1 MERVTFGSLMSN
13 IVVIGLDGEIRTL
26 EQGQLPKPGELII
39 NEVSDTSEL
48 VIEQVTPQGSSINVT
63 GDITALIEAIAAG
76 QDPTQLGQE
85 FESAAGEANGS
96 SPQTTGSVARTGTEL
111 LASTNFETVG
121 TEGAG
126 FSTTQIL
133 TLLDILPPTQAPAP
147 TGIPIPVTITVQDI
161 SSPAVDE
168 GQQVSFDV
176 TLNQPTEEETTIE
189 FTINDGSAVGG
200 AASDVGADYVNTT
213 VLITLS
219 DGTTQEIQVN
229 DDGSFTVSLPIGEE
243 SFTVSL
249 DTIDDN
255 LAEGSE
261 TFSLS
266 GSTPDQPTPVTGVAT
281 ITDEAEQGPEDTVT
295 VNMTGPNSVSEGE
308 TTSEYTVTLSDPAPV
323 GSIVTLAYSY
333 TTASGDDITET
344 TQAIIGA
351 DGVTATFT
359 IDTVDDVY
367 AEGDEVFRV
376 SVSGIVDSDSNPIFE
391 ALNLD
396 NAFVDT
402 TISDETD
409 PGEDTVTVTMTGPA
423 NVVEGDTTTDYTVT
437 LSEPA
442 PVGSIVTLA
451 YSYTTASGDDITET
465 TQAVIGA
472 DGVTATFTIDTV
484 DDVYAE
490 GDEVFRVSVSGIV
503 DSDSNPIFEA
513 LDVSNAFVDTTIS
526 DETDPGPEDTVTVTM
541 TGPANVVEG
550 DTTTEYTVTLSDPA
564 PVGSIVTLAY
574 SYTTASGDDIT
585 ETTQAIIGAD
595 GVTATFTID
604 TVDDVYAEG
613 DEVFRVSVSGIVDS
627 DSNPIFEALNL
638 DNAFVDTTISDETNP
653 GPEDTVTVTMTGP
666 ANVVE
671 GDTTTDY
678 TVTLSDP
685 APVGSIVT
693 LAYSY
698 TTASGDDITETTQ
711 AVIGADGVTATFTID
726 TVDDVYAEG
735 DEVFRVSVS
744 GIVDSDSNP
753 IFEALN
759 LDNAFVDTT
768 ISDETDPGPED
779 TVTVTMTGP
788 ANVVEG
794 DTTTDY
800 TVTLSDPAPVGS
812 IVTLAYS
819 YTTASGDDITETT
832 QAIIGADGVTATFT
846 IDTVDD
852 VYAEGDE
859 VFRVSVSGIVDSDSN
874 PIFEALDVSNAFVD
888 TTISDETDPGPE
900 DTVTVTMTG
909 PANVVEGD
917 TTTEYTVTL
926 SDPAPVGS
934 IVTLAYSY
942 TTASGDDITE
952 TTQAIIGADGVTA
965 TFTIDTVDDVYAEG
979 DEVFR
984 VSVSGIVDSDSNP
997 IFEALNLDN
1006 AFVDTTIS
1014 DETDPGP
1021 EDTVTVTMTGPANVV
1036 EGDTTTDYTVT
1047 LSDPAP
1053 VGSIVT
1059 LAYSYTTAS
1068 GDDITETTQAIIGAD
1083 GVTATFTIDTVD
1095 DVYAEGDEVFRVSV
1109 SGIVDSDSNPI
1120 FEALNLDNAFV
1131 DTTISDETDPGPE
1144 DTVTVTMTGPANV
1157 VEGDTTTDY
1166 TVTLSDPAPVGSIV
1180 TLAYSYTTASGDDIT
1195 ETTQAIIGADG
1206 VTATFTIDTVDDVY
1220 AEGDEVFRVSVSGIV
1235 DSDSNPVFEA
1245 LNLDNAFVDTTISD
1259 ETDPGPED
1267 TVTVTMTGPA
1277 NVVEG
1282 DTTTDYTVT
1291 LSDPAPV
1298 GSIVTLA
1305 YSYTTASGD
1314 DITETTQAI
1323 IGADGV
1329 TATFT
1334 IDTVDDVY
1342 AEGDEVFRV
1351 SVSGI
1356 VDSDSNPIFEAL
1368 NLDNAFV
1375 DTTISDETDPGPE
1388 DTVTV
1393 TMTGPANVVEGD
1405 TTTDYTVTLSDPA
1418 PVGSIVTLAYSYTTA
1433 SGDDITETTQ
1443 AIIGAD
1449 GVTATFTIDTVD
1461 DVYAEGD
1468 EVFRVSVSGI
1478 VDSDSN
1484 PIFEALNLDN
1494 AFVDTTIS
1502 DETDPGPEDTV
1513 TVTMTG
1519 PANVVEGDTTTE
1531 YTVTLSDPAPVGSIV
1546 TLAYSYTTA
1555 SGDDITE
1562 TTQAIIGADGVT
1574 ATFTI
1579 DTVDDVYAEGD
1590 EVFRVSV
1597 SGIVDSDSNPVFEAL
1612 NLDNAFVDTTISDE
1626 TDPGPEDTVTVT
1638 MTGPANVVEGDTTT
1652 DYTVTLSDPAPVG
1665 SIVTLAYSYTTASG
1679 DDITETTQAI
1689 IGADGVT
1696 ATFTIDTVD
1705 DVYAEGDEVFRV
1717 SVSGIVDSDSN
1728 PVFEVLNLDNAFVD
1742 TTISDETDPGPE
1754 DTVTVTMTGPANVV
1768 EGDTTTDYTVTLS
1781 DPAPVGSIVT
1791 LAYSYTTASGDDITE
1806 TTQAIIGADGVTATF
1821 TIDTVDDV
1829 YAEGDEVF
1837 RVSVSGIVDSDSNP
1851 VFEALN
1857 LDNAFV
1863 DTTISDETDP
1873 GPEDTVTVTMTGPAN
1888 VVEGDTTTDY
1898 TVTLSDPAPVGSIV
1912 TLAYSYTTASGDDIT
1927 ETTQAIIGADGVT
1940 ATFTIDTVD
1949 DVYAEGDE
1957 VFRVSVSGIVDS
1969 DSNPI
1974 FEALNLDNAF
1984 VDTTISDETDPGPE
1998 DTVTVTMTG
2007 PANVV
2012 EGDTTTDYTVT
2023 LSDPA
2028 PVGSIVTLAYSYTTA
2043 SGDDITETTQAIIG
2057 ADGVT
2062 ATFTIDT
2069 VDDVYAEGDEVF
2081 RVSVSGIVDS
2091 DSNPIFEALN
2101 LDNAFVDTTIS
2112 DETDPGP
2119 EDTVTVTMTGP
2130 ANVVEGD
2137 TTTEYT
2143 VTLSDPAPVG
2153 SIVTLAYSY
2162 TTASG
2167 DDITE
2172 TTQAIIGADG
2182 VTATFT
2188 IDTVDDVYAEGDE
2201 VFRVSVSGI
2210 VDSDSNPVF
2219 EALNLDNA
2227 FVDTTI
2233 SDETDP
2239 GPEDTVTVTMT
2250 GPANVVEGDTTTDY
2264 TVTLSDPAPVGSIVT
2279 LAYSYTTASGDD
2291 ITETT
2296 QAIIGADGVTATFTI
2311 DTVDDVY
2318 AEGDEVFRVSVS
2330 GIVDSDSNPVFEVLN
2345 LDNAFVDTT
2354 ISDETDPGPEDTV
2367 TVTMTGPANVVEGD
2381 TTTDYTVTLSDPAP
2395 VGSIVTLAYSYTT
2408 ASGDDITETTQAIIG
2423 ADGVTATFTIDTVDD
2438 VYAEGDEVFRVS
2450 VSGIVDS
2457 DSNPIFEALNLDNAF
2472 VNTSITDNDAPPS
2485 ISNVVNAVVSE
2496 EGLANGIPD
2505 NTGSP
2510 SDTTNSASFS
2520 GTFTVADPDTA
2531 NVSVVLAGP
2540 NNLTSGGEPISWTWD
2555 NSTQTLTAKTAH
2567 LSVVATVVLSE
2578 PSASGQGSWDYT
2590 ITLFEP
2596 LDHPVNDVEDIINFD
2611 LQISVS
2617 DGQTTTSQS
2626 LNVVVEDDC
2635 PYVPVV
2641 VQPVDVSLTDAPIV
2655 LTGRIDFAGS
2665 EADATSRTFGDVV
2678 VTANGFVSDES
2689 AMLGTA
2695 EINQS
2700 SEGIGVKSSGNNGFQ
2715 LENEVD
2721 YRFAGNEG
2729 VSEQLIID
2737 LGNKVAYGAEIEFEK
2752 MFGGELE
2759 KGIASFYRDGVL
2771 IAQQSFSSDA
2781 SSGDYAANF
2790 NVQQGGFDKIILEAA
2805 SNGNGPDT
2813 EDNSDF
2819 TVKSITFTGAY
2830 SGVPIASADG
2840 NLGAVYGADGPGS
2853 IVLNGGEAGLETLDG
2868 QDVLIY
2874 VDPQNSNRLIAE
2886 ADGELAFEVQLT
2898 PSTGKW
2904 EFFQYLPLTSPYG
2917 DGDID
2922 FNYTITDNDGDSK
2935 TGYFSVNPYAPPI
2948 VEGVTL
2954 NVSEEGLSNAIA
2966 DDSALNGFDDT
2977 TDSSSDVEQL
2987 TLGQTVDSVTL
2998 SEPSTALTSN
3008 GISVTWALSNNDQM
3022 LIGSANGKEVIKIS
3036 VNDTGMVS
3044 TELLGPIDH
3053 SNASGED
3060 ALNIEVPVLVSNAR
3074 GLTNSTTVNVI
3085 VEDDSPDSASIIHD
3099 VVAETKESA
3108 NVQLIMDVSGSMR
3121 TDNRLQIMKDSA
3133 TQLLNQYESIGQTRV
3148 QIITYSSTAST
3159 YAIGAATWLTVD
3171 EAKAYIETLTAGGAT
3186 NYNNALNE
3194 AKQSWDDVGKLTSAS
3209 NVSYFLSDG
3218 QPNPA
3223 SSFINDAREQSWI
3236 DHLTDPD
3243 NQITALAYGMGV
3255 NLMPEQLD
3263 RVAYDGFL
3271 NQDLDGVVVP
3281 DVTQLPPVMLQS
3293 VIQPVGGNLMYT
3305 TSPDTGIGADGG
3317 YISEIEHDGVTYSFD
3332 GTDLIVTDN
3341 NDGISHA
3348 FDDTT
3353 MQLTIYIDSKHTLEI
3368 DLNDGAYA
3376 FYGAVGDTVE
3386 TLDFDYVLTDNDGDQ
3401 SENTLQFV
3409 IDENGGVNAASNGSA
3424 NIIEAEVDVSHDILI
3439 GNDNEADIFK
3449 WVNDSLDTGTD
3460 LIRGFERDLDTLD
3473 LSEVVEDAGHNTIEE
3488 LLNSIDLNID
3498 GDDLSLEI
3506 THNDGNSIQTIVI
3519 ENGATEFSDLI
3530 VGNADFERDVL
3541 SALTKV
3547 NLEP

>member
-85 FESAAGEANGS
+85 FETAAGEANGS
-96 SPQTTGSVARTGTEL
+96 SPQTTGNVARTGTEL

-189 FTINDGSAVGG
+189 FTLNDGSAVGG

-344 TQAIIGA
+344 TQA
-351 DGVTATFT
+351 
-359 IDTVDDVY
+359 
-367 AEGDEVFRV
+367 
-376 SVSGIVDSDSNPIFE
+376 
-391 ALNLD
+391 
-396 NAFVDT
+396 
-402 TISDETD
+402 
-409 PGEDTVTVTMTGPA
+409 
-423 NVVEGDTTTDYTVT
+423 
-437 LSEPA
+437 
-442 PVGSIVTLA
+442 
-451 YSYTTASGDDITET
+451 
-465 TQAVIGA
+465 VIGA

-585 ETTQAIIGAD
+585 ETTQAIIGIDGITATFTIDTVDDVYAEGDEVFRVSVSGIVDGDSNPIFEALDVSNAFVDTTISDETNPGPEDTVTVTMIGPANVVEGDTTTDYTVTLSDPAPVGSIVTLAYSYTTASGDDITETIQAVIGAD

-604 TVDDVYAEG
+604 TVDDVYAED

-638 DNAFVDTTISDETNP
+638 DNAFVDTTISDETDP

-768 ISDETDPGPED
+768 ISDETEPGPEDTVTVTMTGPANVVEGDTTTEYTVTLSDPAPVGSIVTLAYSYTTASGDDITETTQAIIGADGVTATFTIDTVDDVYAEGDEVFRVSVSGIVDSDSNPIFEALDVSNAFVDTTISDETDPGPED

-800 TVTLSDPAPVGS
+800 TVTLSEPAPVGS

-1036 EGDTTTDYTVT
+1036 EGDTTTEYTVT

-1068 GDDITETTQAIIGAD
+1068 GDDITETTQAVIGAD

-1157 VEGDTTTDY
+1157 VEGDTTTEYTVTLSDPAPVGSIVTLAYSYTTASGDDITETTQAVIGADGVTATFTIDTVDDVYAEGDEMFRVSVSGIVDSDSNPIFEALNLDNAFVDTTISDETDPGPEDTVTVTMNGPANVVEGDTTTDY

-1195 ETTQAIIGADG
+1195 ETTQAVIGADG

-1235 DSDSNPVFEA
+1235 DGDSNPIFEA
-1245 LNLDNAFVDTTISD
+1245 LDVSNAFVDTTISD

-1393 TMTGPANVVEGD
+1393 TMTGPASVVEGD

-1443 AIIGAD
+1443 AVIGAD
-1449 GVTATFTIDTVD
+1449 GLSATFTIDTVD
-1461 DVYAEGD
+1461 DSDDEPD
-1468 EVFRVSVSGI
+1468 EVYRVSVASI
-1478 VDSDSN
+1478 VDGDDN
-1484 PIFEALNLDN
+1484 PIFEALDLTN
-1494 AFVDTTIS
+1494 AYVDTTI
-1502 DETDPGPEDTV
+1502 
-1513 TVTMTG
+1513 
-1519 PANVVEGDTTTE
+1519 
-1531 YTVTLSDPAPVGSIV
+1531 I
-1546 TLAYSYTTA
+1546 
-1555 SGDDITE
+1555 
-1562 TTQAIIGADGVT
+1562 
-1574 ATFTI
+1574 
-1579 DTVDDVYAEGD
+1579 
-1590 EVFRVSV
+1590 
-1597 SGIVDSDSNPVFEAL
+1597 
-1612 NLDNAFVDTTISDE
+1612 
-1626 TDPGPEDTVTVT
+1626 
-1638 MTGPANVVEGDTTT
+1638 
-1652 DYTVTLSDPAPVG
+1652 
-1665 SIVTLAYSYTTASG
+1665 
-1679 DDITETTQAI
+1679 
-1689 IGADGVT
+1689 
-1696 ATFTIDTVD
+1696 
-1705 DVYAEGDEVFRV
+1705 
-1717 SVSGIVDSDSN
+1717 
-1728 PVFEVLNLDNAFVD
+1728 
-1742 TTISDETDPGPE
+1742 
-1754 DTVTVTMTGPANVV
+1754 
-1768 EGDTTTDYTVTLS
+1768 
-1781 DPAPVGSIVT
+1781 
-1791 LAYSYTTASGDDITE
+1791 
-1806 TTQAIIGADGVTATF
+1806 
-1821 TIDTVDDV
+1821 
-1829 YAEGDEVF
+1829 
-1837 RVSVSGIVDSDSNP
+1837 
-1851 VFEALN
+1851 
-1857 LDNAFV
+1857 
-1863 DTTISDETDP
+1863 
-1873 GPEDTVTVTMTGPAN
+1873 
-1888 VVEGDTTTDY
+1888 
-1898 TVTLSDPAPVGSIV
+1898 
-1912 TLAYSYTTASGDDIT
+1912 
-1927 ETTQAIIGADGVT
+1927 
-1940 ATFTIDTVD
+1940 
-1949 DVYAEGDE
+1949 
-1957 VFRVSVSGIVDS
+1957 
-1969 DSNPI
+1969 
-1974 FEALNLDNAF
+1974 
-1984 VDTTISDETDPGPE
+1984 
-1998 DTVTVTMTG
+1998 
-2007 PANVV
+2007 
-2012 EGDTTTDYTVT
+2012 
-2023 LSDPA
+2023 
-2028 PVGSIVTLAYSYTTA
+2028 
-2043 SGDDITETTQAIIG
+2043 
-2057 ADGVT
+2057 
-2062 ATFTIDT
+2062 
-2069 VDDVYAEGDEVF
+2069 
-2081 RVSVSGIVDS
+2081 
-2091 DSNPIFEALN
+2091 
-2101 LDNAFVDTTIS
+2101 
-2112 DETDPGP
+2112 
-2119 EDTVTVTMTGP
+2119 
-2130 ANVVEGD
+2130 
-2137 TTTEYT
+2137 
-2143 VTLSDPAPVG
+2143 
-2153 SIVTLAYSY
+2153 
-2162 TTASG
+2162 
-2167 DDITE
+2167 
-2172 TTQAIIGADG
+2172 
-2182 VTATFT
+2182 
-2188 IDTVDDVYAEGDE
+2188 
-2201 VFRVSVSGI
+2201 
-2210 VDSDSNPVF
+2210 
-2219 EALNLDNA
+2219 
-2227 FVDTTI
+2227 
-2233 SDETDP
+2233 
-2239 GPEDTVTVTMT
+2239 
-2250 GPANVVEGDTTTDY
+2250 
-2264 TVTLSDPAPVGSIVT
+2264 
-2279 LAYSYTTASGDD
+2279 
-2291 ITETT
+2291 
-2296 QAIIGADGVTATFTI
+2296 
-2311 DTVDDVY
+2311 
-2318 AEGDEVFRVSVS
+2318 
-2330 GIVDSDSNPVFEVLN
+2330 
-2345 LDNAFVDTT
+2345 
-2354 ISDETDPGPEDTV
+2354 
-2367 TVTMTGPANVVEGD
+2367 
-2381 TTTDYTVTLSDPAP
+2381 
-2395 VGSIVTLAYSYTT
+2395 
-2408 ASGDDITETTQAIIG
+2408 
-2423 ADGVTATFTIDTVDD
+2423 
-2438 VYAEGDEVFRVS
+2438 
-2450 VSGIVDS
+2450 
-2457 DSNPIFEALNLDNAF
+2457 
-2472 VNTSITDNDAPPS
+2472 DNDEPNTPPTVRNFN
-2485 ISNVVNAVVSE
+2485 ILLDVE
-2496 EGLANGIPD
+2496 DGLFPIHD
-2505 NTGSP
+2505 V
-2510 SDTTNSASFS
+2510 DFD
-2520 GTFTVADPDTA
+2520 GT
-2531 NVSVVLAGP
+2531 
-2540 NNLTSGGEPISWTWD
+2540 TSGGE
-2555 NSTQTLTAKTAH
+2555 QR
-2567 LSVVATVVLSE
+2567 
-2578 PSASGQGSWDYT
+2578 
-2590 ITLFEP
+2590 
-2596 LDHPVNDVEDIINFD
+2596 VED
-2611 LQISVS
+2611 L
-2617 DGQTTTSQS
+2617 
-2626 LNVVVEDDC
+2626 EDD
-2635 PYVPVV
+2635 
-2641 VQPVDVSLTDAPIV
+2641 A
-2655 LTGRIDFAGS
+2655 
-2665 EADATSRTFGDVV
+2665 
-2678 VTANGFVSDES
+2678 VTANDDDIQIKVIDLPDYGELYYVDGNGQEIVIDGSSIFAENTDVKYRLTADFFEDQRFDSNDLLEEFDKDFLADSVDVNGLSFYGGQITISGNDITFDSNAQVKVDFANQQVGLVVVSPGETGNGDEIS
-2689 AMLGTA
+2689 THEYVAIKLDEGLDADKAKINLASLNDRFNNGGAWITAYIFLDGIVVDTQEIRAEDISYSGNHEGTA
-2695 EINQS
+2695 TI
-2700 SEGIGVKSSGNNGFQ
+2700 
-2715 LENEVD
+2715 
-2721 YRFAGNEG
+2721 
-2729 VSEQLIID
+2729 
-2737 LGNKVAYGAEIEFEK
+2737 
-2752 MFGGELE
+2752 
-2759 KGIASFYRDGVL
+2759 
-2771 IAQQSFSSDA
+2771 
-2781 SSGDYAANF
+2781 
-2790 NVQQGGFDKIILEAA
+2790 
-2805 SNGNGPDT
+2805 
-2813 EDNSDF
+2813 
-2819 TVKSITFTGAY
+2819 
-2830 SGVPIASADG
+2830 
-2840 NLGAVYGADGPGS
+2840 
-2853 IVLNGGEAGLETLDG
+2853 
-2868 QDVLIY
+2868 
-2874 VDPQNSNRLIAE
+2874 
-2886 ADGELAFEVQLT
+2886 ELANGSFDEIRL
-2898 PSTGKW
+2898 
-2904 EFFQYLPLTSPYG
+2904 SP
-2917 DGDID
+2917 D
-2922 FNYTITDNDGDSK
+2922 
-2935 TGYFSVNPYAPPI
+2935 
-2948 VEGVTL
+2948 
-2954 NVSEEGLSNAIA
+2954 
-2966 DDSALNGFDDT
+2966 
-2977 TDSSSDVEQL
+2977 TDSSSDKASFTLVGTEITSFTQVSDSFEYNAIDSDGLESDSSATVAVEFENV
-2987 TLGQTVDSVTL
+2987 TVDAV
-2998 SEPSTALTSN
+2998 TALGYQT
-3008 GISVTWALSNNDQM
+3008 M
-3022 LIGSANGKEVIKIS
+3022 
-3036 VNDTGMVS
+3036 
-3044 TELLGPIDH
+3044 
-3053 SNASGED
+3053 
-3060 ALNIEVPVLVSNAR
+3060 ALNSELN
-3074 GLTNSTTVNVI
+3074 
-3085 VEDDSPDSASIIHD
+3085 
-3099 VVAETKESA
+3099 
-3108 NVQLIMDVSGSMR
+3108 LIMGTDGDDILVGTDGNDMIIGGLGNDILTGGEGDDVFKWTEM
-3121 TDNRLQIMKDSA
+3121 QSA
-3133 TQLLNQYESIGQTRV
+3133 T
-3148 QIITYSSTAST
+3148 
-3159 YAIGAATWLTVD
+3159 
-3171 EAKAYIETLTAGGAT
+3171 
-3186 NYNNALNE
+3186 
-3194 AKQSWDDVGKLTSAS
+3194 
-3209 NVSYFLSDG
+3209 
-3218 QPNPA
+3218 
-3223 SSFINDAREQSWI
+3223 
-3236 DHLTDPD
+3236 
-3243 NQITALAYGMGV
+3243 
-3255 NLMPEQLD
+3255 
-3263 RVAYDGFL
+3263 
-3271 NQDLDGVVVP
+3271 
-3281 DVTQLPPVMLQS
+3281 
-3293 VIQPVGGNLMYT
+3293 
-3305 TSPDTGIGADGG
+3305 DT
-3317 YISEIEHDGVTYSFD
+3317 
-3332 GTDLIVTDN
+3332 VTDF
-3341 NDGISHA
+3341 S
-3348 FDDTT
+3348 
-3353 MQLTIYIDSKHTLEI
+3353 
-3368 DLNDGAYA
+3368 
-3376 FYGAVGDTVE
+3376 
-3386 TLDFDYVLTDNDGDQ
+3386 DGDQ
-3401 SENTLQFV
+3401 LDFT
-3409 IDENGGVNAASNGSA
+3409 
-3424 NIIEAEVDVSHDILI
+3424 DVFD
-3439 GNDNEADIFK
+3439 DM
-3449 WVNDSLDTGTD
+3449 TGTD
-3460 LIRGFERDLDTLD
+3460 I
-3473 LSEVVEDAGHNTIEE
+3473 SA
-3488 LLNSIDLNID
+3488 LL
-3498 GDDLSLEI
+3498 DDLGSGDYRGRVDDI
-3506 THNDGNSIQTIVI
+3506 TVEVTESGGNSTLTINKDGQQLEV
-3519 ENGATEFSDLI
+3519 NFDGASAADIANSLI
-3530 VGNADFERDVL
+3530 
-3541 SALTKV
+3541 S
-3547 NLEP
+3547 NLEQLRE

>member
-85 FESAAGEANGS
+85 FETAAGEANGS
-96 SPQTTGSVARTGTEL
+96 SPQTTGNVARTGTEL

-189 FTINDGSAVGG
+189 FTLNDGSAVGG

-308 TTSEYTVTLSDPAPV
+308 TTSEYTVTLSAPAPV

-351 DGVTATFT
+351 DGITATFT

-376 SVSGIVDSDSNPIFE
+376 SVSGIVD
-391 ALNLD
+391 
-396 NAFVDT
+396 
-402 TISDETD
+402 
-409 PGEDTVTVTMTGPA
+409 G
-423 NVVEGDTTTDYTVT
+423 
-437 LSEPA
+437 
-442 PVGSIVTLA
+442 
-451 YSYTTASGDDITET
+451 
-465 TQAVIGA
+465 
-472 DGVTATFTIDTV
+472 
-484 DDVYAE
+484 
-490 GDEVFRVSVSGIV
+490 
-503 DSDSNPIFEA
+503 DSNPIFEA

-585 ETTQAIIGAD
+585 ETTQA
-595 GVTATFTID
+595 
-604 TVDDVYAEG
+604 
-613 DEVFRVSVSGIVDS
+613 
-627 DSNPIFEALNL
+627 
-638 DNAFVDTTISDETNP
+638 
-653 GPEDTVTVTMTGP
+653 
-666 ANVVE
+666 VV
-671 GDTTTDY
+671 
-678 TVTLSDP
+678 
-685 APVGSIVT
+685 
-693 LAYSY
+693 
-698 TTASGDDITETTQ
+698 
-711 AVIGADGVTATFTID
+711 GADGVTATFTID

-794 DTTTDY
+794 DTTT
-800 TVTLSDPAPVGS
+800 
-812 IVTLAYS
+812 
-819 YTTASGDDITETT
+819 E
-832 QAIIGADGVTATFT
+832 
-846 IDTVDD
+846 
-852 VYAEGDE
+852 
-859 VFRVSVSGIVDSDSN
+859 
-874 PIFEALDVSNAFVD
+874 
-888 TTISDETDPGPE
+888 
-900 DTVTVTMTG
+900 
-909 PANVVEGD
+909 
-917 TTTEYTVTL
+917 
-926 SDPAPVGS
+926 
-934 IVTLAYSY
+934 
-942 TTASGDDITE
+942 
-952 TTQAIIGADGVTA
+952 
-965 TFTIDTVDDVYAEG
+965 
-979 DEVFR
+979 
-984 VSVSGIVDSDSNP
+984 
-997 IFEALNLDN
+997 
-1006 AFVDTTIS
+1006 
-1014 DETDPGP
+1014 
-1021 EDTVTVTMTGPANVV
+1021 
-1036 EGDTTTDYTVT
+1036 
-1047 LSDPAP
+1047 
-1053 VGSIVT
+1053 
-1059 LAYSYTTAS
+1059 
-1068 GDDITETTQAIIGAD
+1068 
-1083 GVTATFTIDTVD
+1083 
-1095 DVYAEGDEVFRVSV
+1095 
-1109 SGIVDSDSNPI
+1109 
-1120 FEALNLDNAFV
+1120 
-1131 DTTISDETDPGPE
+1131 
-1144 DTVTVTMTGPANV
+1144 
-1157 VEGDTTTDY
+1157 Y

-1519 PANVVEGDTTTE
+1519 PANVVEGDTTT
-1531 YTVTLSDPAPVGSIV
+1531 
-1546 TLAYSYTTA
+1546 
-1555 SGDDITE
+1555 
-1562 TTQAIIGADGVT
+1562 
-1574 ATFTI
+1574 
-1579 DTVDDVYAEGD
+1579 
-1590 EVFRVSV
+1590 
-1597 SGIVDSDSNPVFEAL
+1597 
-1612 NLDNAFVDTTISDE
+1612 
-1626 TDPGPEDTVTVT
+1626 
-1638 MTGPANVVEGDTTT
+1638 

-1679 DDITETTQAI
+1679 DDITETTQA
-1689 IGADGVT
+1689 
-1696 ATFTIDTVD
+1696 
-1705 DVYAEGDEVFRV
+1705 
-1717 SVSGIVDSDSN
+1717 
-1728 PVFEVLNLDNAFVD
+1728 
-1742 TTISDETDPGPE
+1742 
-1754 DTVTVTMTGPANVV
+1754 VV
-1768 EGDTTTDYTVTLS
+1768 
-1781 DPAPVGSIVT
+1781 
-1791 LAYSYTTASGDDITE
+1791 
-1806 TTQAIIGADGVTATF
+1806 
-1821 TIDTVDDV
+1821 
-1829 YAEGDEVF
+1829 
-1837 RVSVSGIVDSDSNP
+1837 
-1851 VFEALN
+1851 
-1857 LDNAFV
+1857 
-1863 DTTISDETDP
+1863 
-1873 GPEDTVTVTMTGPAN
+1873 
-1888 VVEGDTTTDY
+1888 
-1898 TVTLSDPAPVGSIV
+1898 
-1912 TLAYSYTTASGDDIT
+1912 
-1927 ETTQAIIGADGVT
+1927 GADGVT

-2012 EGDTTTDYTVT
+2012 EGDTTTEYTVT

-2043 SGDDITETTQAIIG
+2043 SGDDITETTQAVIG

-2210 VDSDSNPVF
+2210 VDSDSNSIF
-2219 EALNLDNA
+2219 EALDVSNA

-2264 TVTLSDPAPVGSIVT
+2264 TVTLSDPAPVGSV
-2279 LAYSYTTASGDD
+2279 
-2291 ITETT
+2291 
-2296 QAIIGADGVTATFTI
+2296 
-2311 DTVDDVY
+2311 
-2318 AEGDEVFRVSVS
+2318 
-2330 GIVDSDSNPVFEVLN
+2330 
-2345 LDNAFVDTT
+2345 
-2354 ISDETDPGPEDTV
+2354 
-2367 TVTMTGPANVVEGD
+2367 
-2381 TTTDYTVTLSDPAP
+2381 
-2395 VGSIVTLAYSYTT
+2395 VTLAYSYTT

-2472 VNTSITDNDAPPS
+2472 VDTTISDETDPGPEDTVTVTMTGPANVVEGDTTTEYTVTLSDPAPVGSIVTLAYSYTTASGDDITETTQAVIGADGVTATFTIDTVDDVYAEGDEVFRVSVSGIVDSDSNPIFEALNLDNAFVDTTISDETDPGPEDTVTVTMTGPANVVEGDTTTEYTVTLSDPAPIGSIVTLAYSYTTASGDDITETTQAVIGADGLSATFTIDTVDDSDDEPDEVYRVSVASIVDGDDNPIFEALDLTNAYVDTTIIDNDEPNTPPTVRNFN
-2485 ISNVVNAVVSE
+2485 ILLDVE
-2496 EGLANGIPD
+2496 DGLFPIHD
-2505 NTGSP
+2505 V
-2510 SDTTNSASFS
+2510 DFD
-2520 GTFTVADPDTA
+2520 GT
-2531 NVSVVLAGP
+2531 
-2540 NNLTSGGEPISWTWD
+2540 TSGGEQRVEDLEDDAATANDDDIQIKVIDLPDYGELYYVDGNGQEVVIDGSSIFAENTD
-2555 NSTQTLTAKTAH
+2555 VKYRLTADFFEDQRFDSNDLLEEFDKDFLADSVDVNGLSFYGGQITISGNDITFDSNAQVKVDFANQQVGLVVVSPGETGNGDEISTHEYVAIKLDEGLEADKAKINLASLNDRFNNGGAWITAYIF
-2567 LSVVATVVLSE
+2567 LDGIVVDTQEIRA
-2578 PSASGQGSWDYT
+2578 
-2590 ITLFEP
+2590 
-2596 LDHPVNDVEDIINFD
+2596 EDISYSGNHE
-2611 LQISVS
+2611 
-2617 DGQTTTSQS
+2617 GT
-2626 LNVVVEDDC
+2626 
-2635 PYVPVV
+2635 
-2641 VQPVDVSLTDAPIV
+2641 
-2655 LTGRIDFAGS
+2655 
-2665 EADATSRTFGDVV
+2665 ATIEL
-2678 VTANGFVSDES
+2678 ANGSFDEIRLS
-2689 AMLGTA
+2689 
-2695 EINQS
+2695 
-2700 SEGIGVKSSGNNGFQ
+2700 
-2715 LENEVD
+2715 
-2721 YRFAGNEG
+2721 
-2729 VSEQLIID
+2729 
-2737 LGNKVAYGAEIEFEK
+2737 
-2752 MFGGELE
+2752 
-2759 KGIASFYRDGVL
+2759 
-2771 IAQQSFSSDA
+2771 
-2781 SSGDYAANF
+2781 
-2790 NVQQGGFDKIILEAA
+2790 
-2805 SNGNGPDT
+2805 PD
-2813 EDNSDF
+2813 
-2819 TVKSITFTGAY
+2819 
-2830 SGVPIASADG
+2830 
-2840 NLGAVYGADGPGS
+2840 
-2853 IVLNGGEAGLETLDG
+2853 
-2868 QDVLIY
+2868 
-2874 VDPQNSNRLIAE
+2874 
-2886 ADGELAFEVQLT
+2886 
-2898 PSTGKW
+2898 
-2904 EFFQYLPLTSPYG
+2904 
-2917 DGDID
+2917 
-2922 FNYTITDNDGDSK
+2922 
-2935 TGYFSVNPYAPPI
+2935 
-2948 VEGVTL
+2948 
-2954 NVSEEGLSNAIA
+2954 
-2966 DDSALNGFDDT
+2966 
-2977 TDSSSDVEQL
+2977 TDSSSDKASF
-2987 TLGQTVDSVTL
+2987 TLVGTEITSFTQVSDSFEYKAIDSDGLESDSSATVAVDFENVTVDAV
-2998 SEPSTALTSN
+2998 TALGYQT
-3008 GISVTWALSNNDQM
+3008 M
-3022 LIGSANGKEVIKIS
+3022 
-3036 VNDTGMVS
+3036 
-3044 TELLGPIDH
+3044 
-3053 SNASGED
+3053 
-3060 ALNIEVPVLVSNAR
+3060 ALNSELN
-3074 GLTNSTTVNVI
+3074 
-3085 VEDDSPDSASIIHD
+3085 
-3099 VVAETKESA
+3099 
-3108 NVQLIMDVSGSMR
+3108 LIMGTDGDDILVGTDGNDMIIGGLGNDILTGGEGDDVFKWTEM
-3121 TDNRLQIMKDSA
+3121 QSA
-3133 TQLLNQYESIGQTRV
+3133 T
-3148 QIITYSSTAST
+3148 
-3159 YAIGAATWLTVD
+3159 
-3171 EAKAYIETLTAGGAT
+3171 
-3186 NYNNALNE
+3186 
-3194 AKQSWDDVGKLTSAS
+3194 
-3209 NVSYFLSDG
+3209 
-3218 QPNPA
+3218 
-3223 SSFINDAREQSWI
+3223 
-3236 DHLTDPD
+3236 
-3243 NQITALAYGMGV
+3243 
-3255 NLMPEQLD
+3255 
-3263 RVAYDGFL
+3263 
-3271 NQDLDGVVVP
+3271 
-3281 DVTQLPPVMLQS
+3281 
-3293 VIQPVGGNLMYT
+3293 
-3305 TSPDTGIGADGG
+3305 DT
-3317 YISEIEHDGVTYSFD
+3317 
-3332 GTDLIVTDN
+3332 VTDF
-3341 NDGISHA
+3341 S
-3348 FDDTT
+3348 
-3353 MQLTIYIDSKHTLEI
+3353 
-3368 DLNDGAYA
+3368 
-3376 FYGAVGDTVE
+3376 
-3386 TLDFDYVLTDNDGDQ
+3386 DGDQ
-3401 SENTLQFV
+3401 LDFT
-3409 IDENGGVNAASNGSA
+3409 
-3424 NIIEAEVDVSHDILI
+3424 DVFD
-3439 GNDNEADIFK
+3439 DM
-3449 WVNDSLDTGTD
+3449 TGTD
-3460 LIRGFERDLDTLD
+3460 ISTL
-3473 LSEVVEDAGHNTIEE
+3473 L
-3488 LLNSIDLNID
+3488 
-3498 GDDLSLEI
+3498 DDLGSGDYRGRVDDI
-3506 THNDGNSIQTIVI
+3506 TVEVTESGGNSTLTINKDGQQLEV
-3519 ENGATEFSDLI
+3519 NFDGASAADIANSLI
-3530 VGNADFERDVL
+3530 
-3541 SALTKV
+3541 S
-3547 NLEP
+3547 NLEQLRE